1 MLFTTERLLLLFVFA
16 LLFASL
22 MASAAEP
29 VRPAS
34 AHRQYLEERAYCL
47 SGRSAQDRA
56 TCLREAGAARNEAT
70 SGKLADASAD
80 FEKNRI
86 ARCSYQKGNDYG
98 YCVRRMRGEGTV
110 SGSVEGGGILRE
122 LVVTLPAAGDSPGS
136 SPN

>member
-1 MLFTTERLLLLFVFA
+1 MLFTTEKLLLLFVFA
-16 LLFASL
+16 LLFASIL
-22 MASAAEP
+22 ASAAEP
-29 VRPAS
+29 ARPAN

-56 TCLREAGAARNEAT
+56 TCLREAGAAQSEAK

-86 ARCSYQKGNDYG
+86 ARCSYQKGNDYE

-110 SGSVEGGGILRE
+110 SGSVAGGGILRE
-122 LVVTLPAAGDSPGS
+122 LVVTVPVSEGSPGS